1 VEKEPS
7 WQRTLLIGL
16 SVLLVIGV
24 LVGGI
29 FAVIAVKTADYVGLG
44 EGSDGTTS
52 PAPIL
57 PTTGDATHTAK
68 PPRTPPTTTTTRRT
82 HRPPP
87 AQHGLTLSASPKS
100 VPSYGKINLSGVY
113 AGHDG
118 ATLQVQRA
126 VGTGAWS
133 DFPTTTAVTDG
144 AYATYI
150 QTSMVGVNHIRMLDK
165 ATGTMSNVV
174 TVRVG

>member
-24 LVGGI
+24 LLGGV
-29 FAVIAVKTADYVGLG
+29 FAIIAVKTADYVGLG
-44 EGSDGTTS
+44 DGTNGTS
-52 PAPIL
+52 SPDPIL

-68 PPRTPPTTTTTRRT
+68 PPRTPATTTPST
-82 HRPPP
+82 HRTPP
-87 AQHGLTLSASPKS
+87 AQHGLTLTASPSS
-100 VPSYGKINLSGVY
+100 VPSFGKINLSGVY

-126 VGTGAWS
+126 LGTGAWS
-133 DFPTTTAVTDG
+133 DFPITTSVSDG
-144 AYATYI
+144 AYDTYI

-174 TVRVG
+174 TVQVG